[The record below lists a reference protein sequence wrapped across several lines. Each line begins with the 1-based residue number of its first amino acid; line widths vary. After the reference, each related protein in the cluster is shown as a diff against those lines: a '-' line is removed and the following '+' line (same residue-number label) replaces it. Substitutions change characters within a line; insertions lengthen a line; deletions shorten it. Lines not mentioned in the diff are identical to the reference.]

1 MAKSRLFSRRRFERC
16 TRLFRSPKMAYAL
29 SLTPSRWP
37 LKFTLVNGDILQLG
51 VGRRSRRIW
60 SWLLESWPDP
70 GPITVEDGLV
80 RIHCGE
86 KSYLLRPNYADFMV
100 FGEIIVRD
108 VYNLGSLP
116 TTTGTVVDLGANIGL
131 FSLRAAQSAQRV
143 IAVEPV
149 ASNLQLAETLLTEA
163 EARDKVALIK
173 AAICGDSGGTVRVF
187 TSPKFPAGSSIFQN
201 HTMRWSIGQCED
213 VARLSLADLFEQ
225 EQIEHCG
232 LLKCDIEGAEFEALE
247 AAPLELLQRI
257 DHIVIEVHMNIA
269 SGSRQKLARLRNRLE
284 AAHFQVSH
292 PKETRWWGGLCG
304 AVTVNARNLRAA

>member
-29 SLTPSRWP
+29 SFIPARWP
-37 LKFTLVNGDILQLG
+37 LKFTLVNGDILQFG
-51 VGRRSRRIW
+51 GGRRSRRIW

-86 KSYLLRPNYADFMV
+86 KSYLLRPNYGDFMV
-100 FGEIIVRD
+100 FGEIMVHD

-116 TTTGTVVDLGANIGL
+116 ATTGTVVDLGANIGL

-149 ASNLQLAETLLTEA
+149 ASNLQLAEKILA
-163 EARDKVALIK
+163 EGGARDKVALVK
-173 AAICGDSGGTVRVF
+173 AAICGESGGTVRVYA
-187 TSPKFPAGSSIFQN
+187 SPNFPAGNSIFES
-201 HTMRWSIGQCED
+201 HALRWSVNRYED

-225 EQIEHCG
+225 EQVEHCG
-232 LLKCDIEGAEFEALE
+232 LLKCDIEGAEFEALQ
-247 AAPLELLQRI
+247 AAPLELLKRI

-284 AAHFQVSH
+284 AAHFRVSH
-292 PKETRWWGGLCG
+292 PKETRWWGGLRG
-304 AVTVNARNLRAA
+304 AITMNARNRRAA